1 MNTFKT
7 AGTHAAVLLAL
18 AWPAAAL
25 GQQTA
30 GGGGSARGCCT
41 FGLFA
46 GVTDIDGGDSE
57 LTIGGDIELDLEGPW
72 ATGAILE
79 HTSDAYGSSDATL
92 LLGAVH
98 YRPPN
103 TPRLKFT
110 GGAGMEFNDFDDEVR
125 LRAGVGYDVISGPV
139 TLTPRLAVD
148 FGNGR
153 EHLVLGA
160 SFHF

>member
-1 MNTFKT
+1 MNICRTTGTFII
-7 AGTHAAVLLAL
+7 VVVAL

-25 GQQTA
+25 GQT
-30 GGGGSARGCCT
+30 GGSGGNTRGCCT

-46 GVTDIDGGDSE
+46 GVTDRERADSE
-57 LTIGGDIELDLEGPW
+57 LTVGGEIELDLQGPW

-79 HTSDAYGSSDATL
+79 HTSDAYIISDATL

-98 YRPPN
+98 YRPPGS
-103 TPRLKFT
+103 PRLKFT
-110 GGAGMEFNDFDDEVR
+110 GGAGMEFNDFNDDVR
-125 LRAGVGYDVISGPV
+125 LRAGVGYDVIQGPM

-148 FGNGR
+148 FGNGS

-160 SFHF
+160 SFYF